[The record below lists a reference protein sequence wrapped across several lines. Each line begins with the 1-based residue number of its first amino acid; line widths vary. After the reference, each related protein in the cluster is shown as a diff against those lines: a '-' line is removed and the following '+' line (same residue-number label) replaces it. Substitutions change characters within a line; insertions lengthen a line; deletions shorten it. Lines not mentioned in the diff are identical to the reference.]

1 MKFGYTI
8 IYVKDIKQTV
18 DFYQRAFGLSL
29 KFYAESGKYAE
40 LSTGETILSFVAEDF
55 IQEHGMEFVT
65 NRVDNVSP
73 GFQISFITENVAEAY
88 EKAIK
93 EGASK
98 ISPPKQVPWGQIVSQ
113 VKDNN
118 GIVVEIGSPIGA
130 Y

>member
-55 IQEHGMEFVT
+55 IQEHDMEFVMGLVDRLVVMDFGEKIAEGTPADIQT
-65 NRVDNVSP
+65 NPLV
-73 GFQISFITENVAEAY
+73 IEAY
-88 EKAIK
+88 LGTGTEDSA
-93 EGASK
+93 
-98 ISPPKQVPWGQIVSQ
+98 
-113 VKDNN
+113 
-118 GIVVEIGSPIGA
+118 
-130 Y
+130 

>member
-55 IQEHGMEFVT
+55 IQNHGMEFT
-65 NRVDNVSP
+65 KNRTGNVSP
-73 GFQISFITENVAEAY
+73 GFQISFITENVEEAY
-88 EKAIK
+88 EKSIK
-93 EGASK
+93 EGAFE
-98 ISPPKQVPWGQIVSQ
+98 ISPPKQAPWGQIVSQ

-118 GIVVEIGSPIGA
+118 GIIVEIGSPIGN

>member
-1 MKFGYTI
+1 
-8 IYVKDIKQTV
+8 
-18 DFYQRAFGLSL
+18 
-29 KFYAESGKYAE
+29 
-40 LSTGETILSFVAEDF
+40 
-55 IQEHGMEFVT
+55 MEFVT

>member
-55 IQEHGMEFVT
+55 IQEHDVEFVT
-65 NRVDNVSP
+65 NRADNVSP

-118 GIVVEIGSPIGA
+118 A
-130 Y
+130 L

>member
-1 MKFGYTI
+1 MKFSYTI
-8 IYVKDIKQTV
+8 IYVKDIKQTI
-18 DFYQRAFGLSL
+18 DFYQRAFGLSV

-55 IQEHGMEFVT
+55 IQNHGMEFT
-65 NRVDNVSP
+65 KNRTGNVSP
-73 GFQISFITENVAEAY
+73 GFQISFITENVVEAY

-98 ISPPKQVPWGQIVSQ
+98 ISSPKQVPWGQIVSL

-118 GIVVEIGSPIGA
+118 GIVVEIGSPIGN